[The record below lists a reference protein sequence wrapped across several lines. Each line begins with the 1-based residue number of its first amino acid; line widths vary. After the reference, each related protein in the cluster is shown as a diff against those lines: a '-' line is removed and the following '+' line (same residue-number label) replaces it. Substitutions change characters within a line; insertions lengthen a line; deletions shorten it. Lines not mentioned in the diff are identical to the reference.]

1 MKVSGFSIV
10 RNGVKFD
17 YPFIESIKS
26 ILPICDEFIIAVGN
40 SEDGT
45 LDRIRAINDPKV
57 KIIDTV
63 WDDKLR
69 TGGTILA
76 QQTDIAL
83 ANITGDWGIYLQ
95 ADEVIHEKYL
105 PVIKEA
111 MNWNLDNRKIEGLL
125 LKYLHFYGNYDYCAN
140 SLSWYRQEI
149 RIIRNRIGI
158 QSWKDAQGF
167 RIENRKMNVKFVD
180 AFVYHYGW
188 VKHPKVMQDK
198 VLAFNKL
205 WHEDKWVEQNIP
217 QRSEFGFSNIDSI
230 KKFDETHPHVM
241 TERIAKYNWSF
252 IPPTKFK
259 KKFKTHLL
267 VLIEKLFRVRVAE
280 YRNYKLIRR

>member
-10 RNGVKFD
+10 RNGIKFD

-26 ILPICDEFIIAVGN
+26 ILPICDEFVIAVGN
-40 SEDGT
+40 SEDET
-45 LDRIRAINDPKV
+45 LDQIRAIHDPKI
-57 KIIDTV
+57 KIIETV
-63 WDDKLR
+63 WDERLR

-76 QQTDIAL
+76 QQTDIAI

-105 PVIKEA
+105 PIIKEA
-111 MNWNLDNRKIEGLL
+111 MHENLGNRKIEGLL
-125 LKYLHFYGNYDYCAN
+125 LKYLHFYGSYDYCAN
-140 SLSWYRQEI
+140 SRSWYRQEI
-149 RIIRNRIGI
+149 RIMRNGIGV

-167 RIENRKMNVKFVD
+167 RIDNRKMNVKFVD
-180 AFVYHYGW
+180 ACVYHYGW

-217 QRSEFGFSNIDSI
+217 QQTEFDFSKIDSI
-230 KKFDETHPHVM
+230 KKFDETHPQVM
-241 TERIAKYNWSF
+241 SGRVAKYNWSF
-252 IPPTKFK
+252 SPPVKFK
-259 KKFKTHLL
+259 KKFKTCLL
-267 VLIEKLFRVRVAE
+267 ELVEKLLGLRLAE
-280 YRNYKLIRR
+280 YRNYKLLS